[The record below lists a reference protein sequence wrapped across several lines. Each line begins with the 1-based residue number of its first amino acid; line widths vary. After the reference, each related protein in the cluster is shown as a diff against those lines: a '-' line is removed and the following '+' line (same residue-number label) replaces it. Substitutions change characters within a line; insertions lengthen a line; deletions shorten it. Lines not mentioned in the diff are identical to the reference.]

1 MKIKEESMRVAV
13 VGGGGFVGKHL
24 LTRFRVL
31 GIPACSMDITCP
43 KDLDDSK
50 SYRVDVTNLQQVG
63 WVQ

>member
-1 MKIKEESMRVAV
+1 M
-13 VGGGGFVGKHL
+13 GKHL